1 MPIPSNYNRLQE
13 AVTFIS
19 RRTFIVQGSLIHSLC
34 RPKWM
39 LETSAKDD
47 PFVTNGDG
55 VKPRNL
61 GATSC
66 SERVVKDVQTFI
78 FPVFLPDASLGCSP
92 NPCLNAECVL
102 GPDGQAFC
110 ECSGGQNGEFCNASS
125 IGVNC
130 EPSSDGDRYIYD
142 QYGGYIQSPGYP
154 EPYGIQQRC
163 PYIIGFPGAE
173 RIEIRF
179 ENVDIDFS
187 GANYLGYQPGG
198 TIDFAS
204 EYVRLESLPSETIVV
219 NDSKV
224 SVFFQTTYANPSQKK
239 GFRMHFRI
247 YVDECRSSPCQN
259 GVCFDE
265 VDGFGCECSPGYE
278 GTLCETNTDD
288 CAIDPCQNGGVCV
301 DDVNGFSCQCS
312 LGYAGDQCETNINEC
327 GSNPCLN
334 GAECVDGVNEFSCTC
349 TAGFRGVLC
358 KTENDDEEG
367 EEQEEEEDEGSS
379 DEDDDDD

>member
-1 MPIPSNYNRLQE
+1 MIQAHPQQLQPPAGSSYFHIPANFHRARMIRLLLLVVALGHAISALPHAQRSSKIYHDMELLERLLELYNSKDKLE
-13 AVTFIS
+13 S
-19 RRTFIVQGSLIHSLC
+19 R
-34 RPKWM
+34 
-39 LETSAKDD
+39 
-47 PFVTNGDG
+47 
-55 VKPRNL
+55 
-61 GATSC
+61 
-66 SERVVKDVQTFI
+66 
-78 FPVFLPDASLGCSP
+78 DASLGCSP

-110 ECSGGQNGEFCNASS
+110 ECSGGQNGAFCNASS

-278 GTLCETNTDD
+278 GTLCEINTDD